1 MIVLILTTYQLGTSS
16 VVCNTNFKGL
26 MITIKE
32 WTQIIFEVEI
42 VFSRFSSEFAV
53 FDSLRRYENAVEN
66 VKKSKQKQTWLY
78 NDFQST
84 TLCPQSPL
92 CMGDLPN
99 YQYCLLSAKYL
110 ETYVFNLIVGTK
122 EERSVGIVDW
132 PFMLCTLNFM

>member
-1 MIVLILTTYQLGTSS
+1 
-16 VVCNTNFKGL
+16 

-78 NDFQST
+78 NDFQS
-84 TLCPQSPL
+84 PH
-92 CMGDLPN
+92 
-99 YQYCLLSAKYL
+99 
-110 ETYVFNLIVGTK
+110 
-122 EERSVGIVDW
+122 
-132 PFMLCTLNFM
+132 CTLRAHYAWEICQTTNTAC